1 MIENKTWLNR
11 SWLISNSP
19 YLFIASKEG
28 SYQKSNTAWIVDSFV
43 ERYFRLVTSKRQRRS
58 LSSHEETN
66 HRPSGSMLWCFKHR
80 VKENSM
86 AGPDDPMLWNL
97 IELGNDSFL
106 FNNMQDIQ
114 ATLRQEL
121 DFVHEGH
128 NGERCADE
136 LKHLSYVY
144 VPKIHWDLTTK
155 VRVVYQSLLSW
166 INKQFRPSTTLG
178 DRMFTSG

>member
-1 MIENKTWLNR
+1 M
-11 SWLISNSP
+11 
-19 YLFIASKEG
+19 AS
-28 SYQKSNTAWIVDSFV
+28 
-43 ERYFRLVTSKRQRRS
+43 
-58 LSSHEETN
+58 
-66 HRPSGSMLWCFKHR
+66 
-80 VKENSM
+80 
-86 AGPDDPMLWNL
+86 PDDPMLWNL
-97 IELGNDSFL
+97 IELGDDSFL